1 MLGGLHAAV
10 EKTYHRKNTHTRR
23 KAEVLEVCNDIDG
36 FCERNKR
43 KLVSGTYQMGNY
55 RHFRLVH
62 NDKERFI
69 SVAPFADRCIQNSM
83 KDSIEPVLIGLMTDD
98 MLAGLPDRGIKS
110 HIRTY
115 SAVDRVRDLFND
127 PANKFCLPVD
137 IRKCYDNIDNHVLW
151 RIIRD
156 RIHDK
161 RMLALLNKYLFAS
174 KTLPIGDPMS
184 HFFCNAVI
192 QKLMRRIKSVRPS
205 LKIVNYADDFLLFAK
220 DKAELW
226 AAFKDMRHY
235 AARELRLHF
244 KPGYI
249 RPLSMKEGVVWC
261 GRKYKLGCV
270 LLTKRNKTAYVK
282 ARHRKRS
289 LAAYNGILLSCDSKH
304 LRWIVEDNNN
314 KMEKIRRPFAGKK
327 MNIET
332 LVGIEHTVV
341 DKAEQKSRQQHS
353 DTYYHVQAIADGLGL
368 IVYTT
373 SSRQLVEV
381 LRNNDLPLR
390 DMTIAKDYSGY
401 YYEGTVLTDKEEEEL
416 IRKKYNI

>member
-1 MLGGLHAAV
+1 MLDGLYSAT
-10 EKTYHRKNTHTRR
+10 EKTYRRKNASTRN
-23 KAEVLEVCNDIDG
+23 KEEVIEVYNNIEG
-36 FCERNKR
+36 FCKKSKEE
-43 KLVSGTYQMGNY
+43 LMSGAYKMGKY

-62 NDKERFI
+62 NDKERYI
-69 SVAPFADRCIQNSM
+69 SVAPFADRCIQNSI

-98 MLAGLPDRGIKS
+98 MLAGLPNRGIKS

-115 SAVDRVRDLFND
+115 SAVDRVRDLFNN
-127 PANKFCLPVD
+127 PRNRYCLPID
-137 IRKCYDNIDNHVLW
+137 IRKCYDNIDKHVLW
-151 RIIRD
+151 RIIQG

-184 HFFCNAVI
+184 HFLCNVVI
-192 QKLMRRIKSVRPS
+192 EKLMRYIKCVHPS
-205 LKIVNYADDFLLFAK
+205 LQIVNYADDFLLFAR

-235 AARELRLHF
+235 AAKELRLHF
-244 KPGYI
+244 KAGYI
-249 RPLSMKEGVVWC
+249 RPLSIKEGVVWC
-261 GRKYKLGCV
+261 GRKYKIGCV
-270 LLTKRNKTAYVK
+270 LLTKRNKTAYIK
-282 ARHRKRS
+282 SRHKKRS
-289 LAAYNGILLSCDSKH
+289 LAAYNGILQSCDSKH
-304 LRWIVEDNNN
+304 LRWIVEQNDN

-332 LVGIEHTVV
+332 LVGIKHAIV

-416 IRKKYNI
+416 IRQKYNL